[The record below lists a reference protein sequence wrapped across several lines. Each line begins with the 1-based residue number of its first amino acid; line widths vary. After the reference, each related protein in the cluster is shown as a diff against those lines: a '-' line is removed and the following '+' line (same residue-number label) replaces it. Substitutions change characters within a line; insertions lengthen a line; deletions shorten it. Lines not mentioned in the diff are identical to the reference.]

1 MLMQLLGFSVVLVEQ
16 IRTELACI
24 LQKARDNTIIGEI
37 AHTWVSNIVRTLPLF
52 NKYRHN
58 V

>member
-1 MLMQLLGFSVVLVEQ
+1 MQLLGFSVVLVEQ
-16 IRTELACI
+16 IRTELAYI

-52 NKYRHN
+52 NKYRQN